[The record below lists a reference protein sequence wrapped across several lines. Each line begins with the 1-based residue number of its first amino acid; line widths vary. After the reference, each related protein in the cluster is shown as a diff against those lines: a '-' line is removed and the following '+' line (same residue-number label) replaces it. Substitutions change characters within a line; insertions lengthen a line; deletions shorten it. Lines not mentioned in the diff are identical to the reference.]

1 MLFLKK
7 CGIILCGRYKR
18 QYSLLRYV
26 DKSRIKNRSDFMSKK
41 NIFKKA
47 AALVLGTAVV
57 VGTTGCNFILTD
69 SEKDLDQVISRVNIS
84 ESLKSETGYE
94 TVATELNT
102 VINDYNL
109 SSEIYKRDLIASF
122 LSTGYNYVQSYGY
135 TYKDTFTMLLDG
147 LIDRTIM
154 TQYAVAYYLKTDE
167 DLSVAGLT
175 AYYNNIVNAE
185 GLDAKTKG
193 LYEAY
198 PEVLAYQYFLTENG
212 TETEDYDRAL
222 YNLKKSFNSSLDSLE
237 AQYISEKEEEHTH
250 EEARTLPTNAKTE
263 VSDYYTDKY
272 DIYTGRNTVSADN
285 EYETLDGS
293 TKTTRQKAYNSFLAS
308 LQSYSL
314 VKTKGEAAED
324 TSDFTKLEYY
334 YLELSSTLSQSLIN
348 KYYEDLQEDATDE
361 DVLTDE
367 YVTRK
372 YNEMFE
378 QQRLSYQSD
387 IEAFETAM
395 DGVSKDSFLL
405 YGLKDYGYVY
415 NILLPFSA
423 SQEIAYKEAQ
433 NRGLTQN
440 EVYAARRDIL
450 TNVQGKDLRSSWIS
464 NDEHVD
470 YSTKGEDGK
479 YYFFED
485 NFTNNDKYEKLS
497 QYAGQYPFNGNVSE
511 NKEVTYEAEHYVDI
525 DDFIGIFEGH
535 IETVAGE
542 GVDAVKDTTFKYDYN
557 ATNFK
562 TNGKIDYKK
571 FVYYKGKVNG
581 LNFTEKDF
589 FNPESKSYKALSAVN
604 ELMFAYSTDTG
615 CLITYMGYG
624 VSPYGTDF
632 VKEFEWAAQEAV
644 SMGTGSYIV
653 CATDYGW
660 HIVYV
665 SFAYTADGDVYGGYV
680 EAEKDVEGTFSNLFY
695 EYLKDKIAANHTSDT
710 EGAVLNK
717 YDNSASVTRYQKR
730 YQDLLDMDK

>member
-1 MLFLKK
+1 
-7 CGIILCGRYKR
+7 
-18 QYSLLRYV
+18 
-26 DKSRIKNRSDFMSKK
+26 MSKK

-175 AYYNNIVNAE
+175 AYYNNAVNAE

-250 EEARTLPTNAKTE
+250 EEARTLPTNANTE

-272 DIYTGRNTVSADN
+272 EIYTGRNTVSADN

-348 KYYEDLQEDATDE
+348 KYYEDLQEDATDA
-361 DVLTDE
+361 LTNE

-378 QQRLSYQSD
+378 QQKLSYQSD

-497 QYAGQYPFNGNVSE
+497 QYAGQYPFNGNVDPE
-511 NKEVTYEAEHYVDI
+511 TKEVTYEAEHYVDI
-525 DDFIGIFEGH
+525 DDFIGIFEKH
-535 IETVAGE
+535 VKDVSDLNVVNNAKNPNYETV
-542 GVDAVKDTTFKYDYN
+542 
-557 ATNFK
+557 TNFK
-562 TNGKIDYKK
+562 GTDGKIAYSN
-571 FVYYKGKVNG
+571 FAYYAGQVE
-581 LNFTEKDF
+581 FTETPSAKDF
-589 FNPESKSYKALSAVN
+589 FNPESESYQVLSAVN

-615 CLITYMGYG
+615 CLNTYMGYA

-632 VKEFEWAAQEAV
+632 VKEFEWAAQKAV